1 MKLDLSLIF
10 RAYQASFRG
19 VLALSLLVLS
29 GCVRDTTASQKAN
42 PVGSPTAAET
52 NQVQV
57 DETDFKIDSSITT
70 FTPGTTY
77 HFIVTNHGRIAHEF
91 MILPKPTGS
100 MSGMSMD
107 EMDKMA
113 LAKAENIAPNQ
124 TVTLEY
130 TFAARAVG
138 SHPEFACYY
147 PGHYEAGMKQD
158 VTVHS

>member
-1 MKLDLSLIF
+1 
-10 RAYQASFRG
+10 
-19 VLALSLLVLS
+19 
-29 GCVRDTTASQKAN
+29 
-42 PVGSPTAAET
+42 
-52 NQVQV
+52 VQI
-57 DETDFKIDSSITT
+57 DETDFKIASSITT

-77 HFIVTNHGRIAHEF
+77 HFIVTNNGRIAHEF
-91 MILPKPTGS
+91 MILPKSTGI

-107 EMDKMA
+107 AMDKMA

-130 TFAARAVG
+130 TFARSAAG

-158 VTVHS
+158 VVVRS

>member
-1 MKLDLSLIF
+1 MK
-10 RAYQASFRG
+10 R
-19 VLALSLLVLS
+19 LLVLSTVLVLFLLILS
-29 GCVRDTTASQKAN
+29 GCVRDTTATQNVNA
-42 PVGSPTAAET
+42 VGSSTAAES

-57 DETDFKIDSSITT
+57 DETDFKIDSSLTT

-107 EMDKMA
+107 QMDKMA
-113 LAKAENIAPNQ
+113 VAKAENIAPNQ
-124 TVTLEY
+124 TVTLDY
-130 TFAARAVG
+130 TFTARAAG

-147 PGHYEAGMKQD
+147 SGHYEAGMKQD
-158 VTVHS
+158 VTVRP

>member
-1 MKLDLSLIF
+1 MKRLLVLSI
-10 RAYQASFRG
+10 

-29 GCVRDTTASQKAN
+29 GCVRDTIATQNATA
-42 PVGSPTAAET
+42 VGSPTAAGP

-57 DETDFKIDSSITT
+57 DETDFKIASSLTT

-77 HFIVTNHGRIAHEF
+77 QFVVTNNGRIAHEF
-91 MILPKPTGS
+91 MILPKSTGS

-107 EMDKMA
+107 VMDKMA

-130 TFAARAVG
+130 TFARSAAG

-158 VTVHS
+158 VTVRP